1 MVRILTKDNVAE
13 LLNMADALEYVEEAY
28 KQLTL
33 QKLCQFT
40 KKILKNIIC
49 PLSWQK

>member
-1 MVRILTKDNVAE
+1 MVRILTKANVAE

-33 QKLCQFT
+33 GNVFVPQR
-40 KKILKNIIC
+40 IAIID
-49 PLSWQK
+49 PAP